1 MKRRKILLIYVILL
15 LVLTGCKQENNQSS
29 IKPKDKAPE
38 SLSSLSKGI
47 DELLTIVADI
57 EKLALNIPVGK
68 KDEEKPKEDQSS
80 EGGQQSQESGG
91 SGQGGQSGNG
101 ESSNGGSGNGEGSGQ
116 GESNQE
122 GGQSSSQQ
130 AGGAQEEKDKPLT
143 PDKRKE
149 EIDKK
154 WNEAETKTEEIHP
167 HWNSFEA
174 EGQKK
179 GLTKE
184 AAEAFEASFN
194 KMTKS
199 LENRNIPEI
208 YDYSSQ
214 ALLKLKP
221 IYDLYTE
228 DFGGDVS
235 VIKYSAYQAYYRTG
249 IGDFE
254 GASKVLSER
263 DENINQI
270 RLKIG
275 EDKKEMVDKVNFSLM
290 DFKESLVEKSR
301 RLFMIK
307 KDIIINNLK
316 ELEK

>member
-1 MKRRKILLIYVILL
+1 MKRRKTLLIYVILL
-15 LVLTGCKQENNQSS
+15 LVLVGCTQEKSQSN

-38 SLSSLSKGI
+38 SLSSLSTGI
-47 DELLTIVADI
+47 DDLLTTVGDI
-57 EKLALNIPVGK
+57 EKLSLNIPLLE
-68 KDEEKPKEDQSS
+68 KDKDKPKEAQSS
-80 EGGQQSQESGG
+80 EGGQQGQEGG
-91 SGQGGQSGNG
+91 ESGQGGGSGEG
-101 ESSNGGSGNGEGSGQ
+101 ESKQQESKQESSQSNTQEEGSG
-116 GESNQE
+116 
-122 GGQSSSQQ
+122 
-130 AGGAQEEKDKPLT
+130 QEEKDKPLT
-143 PDKRKE
+143 PDKRQE

-154 WNEAETKTEEIHP
+154 WNEAQTKIEEIHP

-179 GLTKE
+179 GLTRE
-184 AAEAFEASFN
+184 AAEAFEASLN

-199 LENRNIPEI
+199 LEDKNIPEI
-208 YDYSSQ
+208 YNHSSQ
-214 ALLKLKP
+214 AFLKLKP

-235 VIKYSAYQAYYRTG
+235 AIKYAAYQAYYRTG
-249 IGDFE
+249 LGDFK

-263 DENINQI
+263 DENINQV
-270 RLKIG
+270 RLKIE
-275 EDKKEMVDKVNFSLM
+275 EDKKDKVDKVNLSLM